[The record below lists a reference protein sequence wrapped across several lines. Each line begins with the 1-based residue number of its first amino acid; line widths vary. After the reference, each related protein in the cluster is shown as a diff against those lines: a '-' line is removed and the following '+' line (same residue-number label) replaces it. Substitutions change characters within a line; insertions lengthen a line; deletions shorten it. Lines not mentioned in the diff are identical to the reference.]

1 MSTSKFSRW
10 IPSTFAT
17 RAFLIITL
25 IEASVDIGIEA
36 VIFAKGEFQRS
47 LFDDDS
53 HDGTNEKAAL
63 PVYLAIFTAAHL
75 YQTILAIDALANK
88 NTIQVIGLCIFN
100 LMFLFYSV
108 VQINEVRDAFSAI
121 GTMDSMI
128 YTLSLIVPIMIACTE
143 VMYCLLAWKLYR
155 EFGWVIFKSLGA
167 DRRIKKMYLAY
178 QVFVCLCK
186 FDLFFFFAFSLQFLL
201 LVLAKA
207 DIERWLTLAAM
218 PFTICLMVAG
228 YTAARREIKWLMGM
242 FIAGCVAGSAYFC
255 FKLFRIYLHSSTR
268 EDYETAKASL
278 TVFSVLSLLL
288 LLFTI
293 VQSAIV
299 MRNFGR
305 GLKFNMTAKARSAK
319 AEEAGYDFD
328 SVDGL
333 HYKLSSAKS
342 SRLSID

>member
-1 MSTSKFSRW
+1 MASSKIARY

-17 RAFLIITL
+17 RAFLAITL
-25 IEASVDIGIEA
+25 IEATVDIAIEA
-36 VIFAKGEFQRS
+36 ILFAKGEFQHS
-47 LFDDDS
+47 LFDSNGQD
-53 HDGTNEKAAL
+53 EKAAL

-75 YQTILAIDALANK
+75 YQTILAVDALANK
-88 NTIQVIGLCIFN
+88 NTIQIIGLCLFN
-100 LMFLFYSV
+100 LMFLVYSV
-108 VQINEVRDAFSAI
+108 VQISEVRDAFTAI
-121 GTMDSMI
+121 GQMDNVVA
-128 YTLSLIVPIMIACTE
+128 TLSIIVPVMIGVTE
-143 VMYCLLAWKLYR
+143 IVYCFLAWKLYK

-167 DRRIKKMYLAY
+167 DRRIKKMFLAY

-207 DIERWLTLAAM
+207 DIERWLTLAAL
-218 PFTICLMVAG
+218 PFTVVLMFAG
-228 YTAARREIKWLMGM
+228 YIAARKEIKWLMGT
-242 FIAGCVAGSAYFC
+242 FISGCLAGAAYFS
-255 FKLFRIYLHSSTR
+255 FKLFRRYLHNSTS
-268 EDYETAKASL
+268 EDYETAKKSL

-293 VQSAIV
+293 VQSALLY
-299 MRNFGR
+299 RNFGR
-305 GLKFNMTAKARSAK
+305 GLKFHMNSKERSTKAD
-319 AEEAGYDFD
+319 EAGYDFD